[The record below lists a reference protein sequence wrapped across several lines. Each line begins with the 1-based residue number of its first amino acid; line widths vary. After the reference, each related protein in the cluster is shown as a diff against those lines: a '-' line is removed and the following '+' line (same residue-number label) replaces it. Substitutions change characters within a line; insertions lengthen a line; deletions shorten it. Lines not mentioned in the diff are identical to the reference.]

1 MVLKTIFKDFY
12 FFIIILKL
20 IFLIYLFFT
29 IIFNKLNEYKYD
41 FKLKQYKLKI
51 ENYYNLC
58 NNGTLLNKKKF
69 TKIETPKI
77 SIISPIY
84 NREKYI
90 LRFLRSIQNQY
101 FGNVEIIFVDDFS
114 SDNSVETIENCQIED
129 ERIILIK
136 HNKNKGT
143 LFN

>member
-1 MVLKTIFKDFY
+1 MVLKIIFKGFY
-12 FFIIILKL
+12 IFITILKL

-29 IIFNKLNEYKYD
+29 VLFNKWEEYKYN

-51 ENYYNLC
+51 ENYYKLC

-69 TKIETPKI
+69 LKNEIPKI

-90 LRFLRSIQNQY
+90 LTFLRSIQNQ
-101 FGNVEIIFVDDFS
+101 FFDNIEIIFVDDFS
-114 SDNSVETIENCQIED
+114 SDNSVKSIENYQIED
-129 ERIILIK
+129 ERII
-136 HNKNKGT
+136 
-143 LFN
+143 FP

>member
-1 MVLKTIFKDFY
+1 MVLKTVFKDFY
-12 FFIIILKL
+12 FFITILKI

-29 IIFNKLNEYKYD
+29 ILFNKLKEYKYD
-41 FKLKQYKLKI
+41 FKLKQYKLEI
-51 ENYYNLC
+51 ENYYILC

-69 TKIETPKI
+69 MKTETPKI

-101 FGNVEIIFVDDFS
+101 FDNVEIIFVDDFS
-114 SDNSVETIENCQIED
+114 SDNSVETIENYQIED
-129 ERIILIK
+129 ERII
-136 HNKNKGT
+136 
-143 LFN
+143 FP

>member
-1 MVLKTIFKDFY
+1 MVLNIKDFY
-12 FFIIILKL
+12 FFITIIKL

-29 IIFNKLNEYKYD
+29 ILFNKLKEYKYD

-51 ENYYNLC
+51 ENYYKIC

-69 TKIETPKI
+69 IKNEVPKI

-90 LRFLRSIQNQY
+90 LRFLRSIQNQC
-101 FGNVEIIFVDDFS
+101 FDNIEIIFVDDFS
-114 SDNSVETIENCQIED
+114 SDNSVESIENYQIED
-129 ERIILIK
+129 ERI
-136 HNKNKGT
+136 
-143 LFN
+143 LFP

>member
-1 MVLKTIFKDFY
+1 MDFY
-12 FFIIILKL
+12 FFITILKL

-29 IIFNKLNEYKYD
+29 ILLSKLEEYKYNH
-41 FKLKQYKLKI
+41 KLKQYKLKI
-51 ENYYNLC
+51 ENYYKLC

-69 TKIETPKI
+69 IKNEIPKI

-90 LRFLRSIQNQY
+90 LRFLRSIQNQ
-101 FGNVEIIFVDDFS
+101 FFDNIEIIFVDDFS
-114 SDNSVETIENCQIED
+114 SDNSVESIKNFQFED
-129 ERIILIK
+129 ERIILIE